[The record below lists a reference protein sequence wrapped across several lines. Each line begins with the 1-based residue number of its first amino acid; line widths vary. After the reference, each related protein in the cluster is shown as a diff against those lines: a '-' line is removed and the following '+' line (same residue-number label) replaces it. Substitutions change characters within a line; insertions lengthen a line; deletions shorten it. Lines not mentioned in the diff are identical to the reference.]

1 MSFLKENVLHCQF
14 IQKMAHFFWLTSS
27 PRLTRHPDDES
38 PVLGSTGGIYKVLT
52 FSKRSP
58 TNNCKIFYFYQFFN
72 LICKLLTLT
81 CSTLRGLL
89 QPTLR
94 SSCKNAYRKC
104 VKMLAVKNVTQN
116 LILTLM
122 YVLRSVSSSMSK
134 TSSKSISIS
143 SCKSKKSI

>member
-1 MSFLKENVLHCQF
+1 MRSTRGERQTHILSSDGYELEFSSKNHTYSDSFCFSQFLHDSNLKENVLHCQF

-52 FSKRSP
+52 FPKGRQRI
-58 TNNCKIFYFYQFFN
+58 TAKYFIFKQFFN

-94 SSCKNAYRKC
+94 SSCKNAY
-104 VKMLAVKNVTQN
+104 KNV
-116 LILTLM
+116 
-122 YVLRSVSSSMSK
+122 
-134 TSSKSISIS
+134 
-143 SCKSKKSI
+143 